1 MQATI
6 AQEFHIYD
14 ENMLS
19 SRLFYLSASAKQI
32 WENKK
37 SAIESGMVYIGG

>member
-1 MQATI
+1 MQSTI
-6 AQEFHIYD
+6 AQEFGIYD

-19 SRLFYLSASAKQI
+19 SRLFYLSSYAKQV

-37 SAIESGMVYIGG
+37 NAVESGVVYIGG